1 MMQKRTLYSLL
12 LTSFM
17 LVCAFSLS
25 SAQEVTIGSNDSMRC
40 IADQVNIDV
49 INPSSIS
56 AFDIIVAKSSISGG
70 ADITIDSVTWYSG
83 FTVLNVLTNRIIDL
97 SRPDTIRIA
106 AMMIDPGDTIPLP
119 ADYNNTVAH
128 VYYETNDV
136 CDGVVEID
144 EALWPCVRPS
154 CCTTTCTTLF
164 VDFDTGDP
172 IKPAVNPGTVT
183 IENQL
188 PTIDDI
194 AAAGCCDP
202 INWSDQW
209 QCQLQAYDAD
219 LPNGC
224 EKLTFSTSGFP
235 APPVNVTP
243 VGEDKANFSWMPGGA
258 NVGWHEISVTVTDS
272 CGAFDETS
280 CSLCVYN
287 IPPEITCP
295 DDTVI
300 GWGDEL
306 HAFATGFDPDGG
318 PTLPQYFLVSFD
330 GPGYPYVNAATGEI
344 VWATEYLCPEYTG
357 TFELCV
363 GVTDNANLVP
373 GCSEENADTCCFTIK
388 VVPFLITIEKTEKT
402 PQGQVEEV
410 EVFMLDDGYVNYPMG
425 GFDFLIRYDA
435 SALTFLMA
443 EEGSL
448 IGTSGCAWEYFT
460 YRFGF
465 NGNCGP
471 GACPTGVLR
480 VVAIAETNNGPYHP
494 DCFTNDGSGGP
505 TSTDSQLV
513 VLHFLVTD
521 NRTFECNYIPIRF
534 IWYDCGD
541 NVISSKSGDTLFIS
555 RYVWEYDF
563 DDSLPPYRIDMLG
576 DGTYPTFFGAQADC
590 MDTVGWWFVV
600 DEVTGDTTWYPK
612 APQPQVDFKN
622 GGIDIVCADSLDDR
636 GDINL
641 NGVSNEVADAVL
653 FSNYFIYGLGV
664 FHINFDGQVAATDVN
679 ADGMVL
685 TVGDLVYQIRIIV
698 GDAQPYPK
706 VITPVNAT
714 YVHGYDGVLRV
725 SDEVDM
731 GAAFVVMEGDVTP
744 TLLAPDMDLQ
754 YNFDGENTRILVWSL
769 KGNSFTGE
777 FLNVTGDIVS
787 IEMATREGNPVV
799 AELIPSDFALN
810 QNYPNPFNPTTTIG
824 FALPTACN
832 YTLTVYNVSG
842 QEVERFAG
850 THEAGIVEIEWDAGS
865 LASGIYFYK
874 LTADNFTATKKMV
887 LLK

>member
-25 SAQEVTIGSNDSMRC
+25 TAQVVTVGNNATPRC
-40 IADQVNIDV
+40 SDGTVPIDV
-49 INPSSIS
+49 SNPSSIS
-56 AFDIIVAKSSISGG
+56 AIEIILEIESVCDSAFFTDLNISW
-70 ADITIDSVTWYSG
+70 DPG
-83 FTVLNVLTNRIIDL
+83 FIVLTQRIVDL
-97 SRPDTIRIA
+97 SMVDYVPPDTIRIA
-106 AMMIDPGDTIPLP
+106 ALMTAPGDVCLAGPGPT
-119 ADYNNTVAH
+119 TVA
-128 VYYETNDV
+128 YLNYTTNNV
-136 CDGVVEID
+136 CDCQIIID
-144 EALWPCVRPS
+144 AATVTCDVPC
-154 CCTTTCTTLF
+154 CITTAQTQF
-164 VDFDTGDP
+164 VDFATTTLV
-172 IKPAVNPGTVT
+172 PAQVVPGTVN
-183 IENQL
+183 IFNQL

-194 AAAGCCDP
+194 AAAGCCEP
-202 INWSDQW
+202 INWSNNW
-209 QCQLQAYDAD
+209 WCHLQAYDAD

-224 EKLTFSTSGFP
+224 EKLTFSESGFP
-235 APPVNVTP
+235 PPAVTIMP
-243 VGEDKANFSWMPGGA
+243 VGQDVADFSWSPGGA
-258 NVGWHEISVTVTDS
+258 NVGWHYICATVTDS
-272 CGAFDETS
+272 CGDFATTC

-295 DDTVI
+295 DDTTI
-300 GWGDEL
+300 GWGDEF
-306 HAFATGFDPDGG
+306 HAFATATDLDGG
-318 PTLPQYFLVSFD
+318 PLPLMYYLVSFN
-330 GPGYPYVNAATGEI
+330 GPGAPWVVAATGEI
-344 VWATEYLCPEYTG
+344 VWPTEYKCPEYTG

-363 GVTDNANLVP
+363 GVTDGAPVVP
-373 GCSEENADTCCFTIK
+373 GCSERSADTCCFTIT
-388 VVPFLITIEKTEKT
+388 VVPFLITIEKTHNT
-402 PQGQVEEV
+402 LQGHVEEV
-410 EVFMLDDGYVNYPMG
+410 DVFMLDDGYVNYPMG
-425 GFDFLIRYDA
+425 GFDFLIHYDA

-443 EEGSL
+443 EEGQML
-448 IGTSGCAWEYFT
+448 IDCKWEYFT

-494 DCFTNDGSGGP
+494 ICFTNDGIITASP
-505 TSTDSQLV
+505 QLI

-521 NRTFECNYIPIRF
+521 DRTFECMYIPIRF

-541 NVISSKSGDTLFIS
+541 NTISSKSGDTLFIS
-555 RYVWEYDF
+555 RYVWEQPF
-563 DDSLPPYRIDMLG
+563 DPDLPPYRIDMLG
-576 DGTYPTFFGAQADC
+576 DSTYPTFYGAQYDC
-590 MDTVGWWFVV
+590 IPENPDTAWIIEQGDTVGFFLK
-600 DEVTGDTTWYPK
+600 E
-612 APQPQVDFKN
+612 PQPQIDFLN
-622 GGIDIVCADSLDDR
+622 GGIDIVCAESLDAR

-641 NGVSNEVADAVL
+641 NTLPNEIADAVL

-664 FHINFDGQVAATDVN
+664 LHINLEGQIAASDVN
-679 ADGMVL
+679 ADGIPL
-685 TVGDLVYQIRIIV
+685 SVGDLVYQIRIIV

-706 VITPVNAT
+706 VTTPVNAT

-725 SDEVDM
+725 TDKVTM
-731 GAAFVVMEGDVTP
+731 GAAFVVMEGEVTP
-744 TLLAPDMDLQ
+744 TLLAPDMEMK
-754 YNFDGENTRILVWSL
+754 YRFDGENTRILVWSIE
-769 KGNSFTGE
+769 GNSFTGE

-799 AELIPSDFALN
+799 AELIPSDFALH

-850 THEAGIVEIEWDAGS
+850 SHEAGIVEIEWDAGN

-874 LTADNFTATKKMV
+874 LTAGDFSATKKMV

>member
-25 SAQEVTIGSNDSMRC
+25 SAQQVTIESKIVPRC
-40 IADQVNIDV
+40 TADEVNIDV

-56 AFDIIVAKSSISGG
+56 ALEIILEIDP
-70 ADITIDSVTWYSG
+70 ADCLTNVDVVWDPD
-83 FTVLNVLTNRIIDL
+83 FTVLTQRIIDL
-97 SRPDTIRIA
+97 SNLPLIRIA
-106 AMMIDPGDTIPLP
+106 ALMTDPGDVCLQQGQT
-119 ADYNNTVAH
+119 TVAQL
-128 VYYETNDV
+128 VFTTANV
-136 CDGVVEID
+136 CECQSVIDGATFTCAV
-144 EALWPCVRPS
+144 P
-154 CCTTTCTTLF
+154 CCTTIAQTQFVDCATTTL
-164 VDFDTGDP
+164 
-172 IKPAVNPGTVT
+172 ILAAVNPGTVT
-183 IENQL
+183 IQNQL

-194 AAAGCCDP
+194 AAAGCCEP
-202 INWSDQW
+202 INWPDLW
-209 QCQLQAYDAD
+209 TCQLQAYDAD

-235 APPVNVTP
+235 APPVNVVP
-243 VGEDKANFSWMPGGA
+243 VGLDKANFSWMPGGV
-258 NVGWHEISVTVTDS
+258 NVGWHYICVMVTDS
-272 CGAFDETS
+272 CGAADETC

-295 DDTVI
+295 DDIVI
-300 GWGDEL
+300 GWGDTL
-306 HAFATGFDPDGG
+306 HAFAVGDDPDDG
-318 PTLPQYFLVSFD
+318 PLPLYYELVSFD
-330 GPGYPYVNAATGEI
+330 GPGFPVVNAETGEI
-344 VWATEYLCPEYTG
+344 VWPTEYKCPEYTG
-357 TFELCV
+357 TFVCSV
-363 GVTDNANLVP
+363 KVSDGANLVP
-373 GCSEENADTCCFTIK
+373 GCSEENADTCCFTIT
-388 VVPFLITIEKTEKT
+388 VVPFLITIEKTKKT
-402 PQGQVEEV
+402 LQGHVEEV

-425 GFDFLIRYDA
+425 GFDFLIHYDA

-443 EEGSL
+443 EPGSL
-448 IGTSGCAWEYFT
+448 IDTSGCAWEYFT
-460 YRFGF
+460 YRFGY

-494 DCFTNDGSGGP
+494 DCYTNDGSGGP

-521 NRTFECNYIPIRF
+521 DRTFECMYIPIRF

-555 RYVWEYDF
+555 RYVWEMPF
-563 DDSLPPYRIDMLG
+563 DTTLPPYRIDMLG
-576 DGTYPTFFGAQADC
+576 DGTYPTFYGAQDDC
-590 MDTVGWWFVV
+590 IPENPDTVWV
-600 DEVTGDTTWYPK
+600 DDTTFFVK
-612 APQPQVDFKN
+612 EPQPQIDFLN
-622 GGIDIVCADSLDDR
+622 GGIDIACAESLDAR

-641 NGVSNEVADAVL
+641 NGVANEIADAVL
-653 FSNYFIYGLGV
+653 YSNYFIYGLGV
-664 FHINFDGQVAATDVN
+664 FHINFDGQVAASDVN

-685 TVGDLVYQIRIIV
+685 TVGDLVYQIRIVI
-698 GDAQPYPK
+698 GDAQAYPK
-706 VITPVNAT
+706 VTTPVNAT
-714 YVHGYDGVLRV
+714 YIHGYDGVLRV
-725 SDEVDM
+725 TDKVTM
-731 GAAFVVMEGDVTP
+731 GAAFVVMEGEVTP
-744 TLLAPDMDLQ
+744 TLLAPDMELK
-754 YNFDGENTRILVWSL
+754 YNFDGENTRILVWSPE
-769 KGNSFTGE
+769 GNSFTGE
-777 FLNVTGDIVS
+777 FLHVTGDIVS

-850 THEAGIVEIEWDAGS
+850 SHEAGIVEIEWDAGN